1 MNAVWDELMRIW
13 REARDR
19 GEPPRWGQRRLAGRH
34 VEFDLGSDCEMAAAV
49 IDAVIAN
56 RRGPLERERE
66 MQTRLAAMAGAML
79 ASGHYPPVT
88 EAVAARMI
96 EEAKINPV
104 AWDACRHLAEDY
116 IAQGKTMPMPLRF
129 WASRA
134 LPTRANAR
142 RSGRNATRDDAI
154 RFAIG
159 AAFESGAFGADD
171 VEGVC
176 ELVAQRL
183 AAAGIGIPLPAAAI
197 VEIWKA
203 RRHEGDPR
211 R

>member
-1 MNAVWDELMRIW
+1 MNAVWDALMRIG

-19 GEPPRWGQRRLAGRH
+19 GEPPRWGQRRLAGR
-34 VEFDLGSDCEMAAAV
+34 FADFGLGSDRELAAAL

-66 MQTRLAAMAGAML
+66 MHARLAAMAGAML
-79 ASGHYPPVT
+79 ASGHYAPVT

-96 EEAKINPV
+96 EEAKGNPV
-104 AWDACRHLAEDY
+104 TWDACRHLAEDY

-142 RSGRNATRDDAI
+142 RSGRNAARDDAI

-159 AAFESGAFGADD
+159 AAFEAGAFEADD
-171 VEGVC
+171 VEGVG

-183 AAAGIGIPLPAAAI
+183 AATGIGTPLPVAAI
-197 VEIWKA
+197 VEIWQI
-203 RRHEGDPR
+203 RRPEGDPR

>member
-1 MNAVWDELMRIW
+1 MTAVWDELMRIW

-34 VEFDLGSDCEMAAAV
+34 AEFGFASDREMAAAA

-66 MQTRLAAMAGAML
+66 MRARLAALAGAML
-79 ASGHYPPVT
+79 ANGHYPPVT
-88 EAVAARMI
+88 EAVAAGMI
-96 EEAKINPV
+96 EEAKNNPV

-142 RSGRNATRDDAI
+142 RSGRHAARDDVL

-159 AAFESGAFGADD
+159 VAFEAGAFETAD

-183 AAAGIGIPLPAAAI
+183 AAADVGTPLPAAAI
-197 VEIWKA
+197 MEIWQA
-203 RRHEGDPR
+203 RRPEVDQR